1 VDAFEQHR
9 ESRNFIGEPLHA
21 LTKQLME
28 ISHGERQGQ
37 ERGETEVESSNIQT
51 ALLNLY
57 QSIRKSQMSRREV
70 STGQGDKNNSTHG
83 GLLRVT
89 AAEFRPQS
97 SSLQAKSAPL
107 ISEAEAFVNVLQHE
121 FPQYSA
127 AALKDI
133 FLRCGQSLPA
143 TIDMMYS
150 LEHELLGQLQT
161 LHIDSTEK
169 HREGQKNFS
178 LSQEEFPSLKSQT
191 GASTMTM
198 TKSTAPFFGAN
209 YAKTAANAAS
219 IAPSTTVPNLSTR
232 SNDARAMKRP
242 VTFEARP
249 TPIWESPAG
258 VVPKF
263 NTGESVAVEYAEA
276 RSVARDHARLRNAC
290 FQQATQAYM
299 AGNKALAKELGA
311 KGRWHN
317 EQMKAAHEKAAV
329 ETFSKRNNPHLRH
342 RAGASTSSIPT
353 IDLHGLHVS
362 EALLHLEQTLAKLQS
377 QHNVQRCRIVVGI
390 GQHSKVPS
398 RLPSAVRDTLG
409 SWGFRYSEPYQGVLE
424 VKLH

>member
-1 VDAFEQHR
+1 MASLYSVIVDAFEQHK
-9 ESRNFIGEPLHA
+9 ESRNFNAEPLHA
-21 LTKQLME
+21 LTKKLME
-28 ISHGERQGQ
+28 ISHGEI
-37 ERGETEVESSNIQT
+37 EVETSIIQT
-51 ALLNLY
+51 ALLNLF
-57 QSIRKSQMSRREV
+57 QSFRKSQMSTSRVV
-70 STGQGDKNNSTHG
+70 STGQADKNNSAQG

-89 AAEFRPQS
+89 ATEFRPQS
-97 SSLQAKSAPL
+97 TSLQAKSAPL

-127 AALKDI
+127 AALEDI
-133 FLRCGQSLPA
+133 FLRCGQNLPA

-161 LHIDSTEK
+161 LHIGSKEK
-169 HREGQKNFS
+169 CREVQGQKDFS

-191 GASTMTM
+191 GGSTMTM
-198 TKSTAPFFGAN
+198 TKS
-209 YAKTAANAAS
+209 AANAAS
-219 IAPSTTVPNLSTR
+219 IAPSITVSNLPTR
-232 SNDARAMKRP
+232 SNDSREMKKPVTGSRP
-242 VTFEARP
+242 V
-249 TPIWESPAG
+249 WESPTG

-263 NTGESVAVEYAEA
+263 NTGEAVAAEYAEA
-276 RSVARDHARLRNAC
+276 RSLARDHARLRNAC

-317 EQMKAAHEKAAV
+317 EQMKAAHEKAAM
-329 ETFSKRNNPHLRH
+329 ETFSKRNNPYLRH
-342 RAGASTSSIPT
+342 GAGASTSSTSSTSSIPT

-362 EALLHLEQTLAKLQS
+362 EALLHLERTLAKLQS

-398 RLPSAVRDTLG
+398 RLPSAVRDTLT
-409 SWGFRYSEPYQGVLE
+409 SWGFGYSEPYQGVLE

>member
-1 VDAFEQHR
+1 MNAFEQHK
-9 ESRNFIGEPLHA
+9 ESRTFTGEPLHA
-21 LTKQLME
+21 LAKQLME
-28 ISHGERQGQ
+28 ISHAERH
-37 ERGETEVESSNIQT
+37 VDSSTIQT
-51 ALLNLY
+51 ALLNLF
-57 QSIRKSQMSRREV
+57 QSIRTSQADSRRVEE
-70 STGQGDKNNSTHG
+70 GQGNKNNSTQG

-97 SSLQAKSAPL
+97 TSLQAKSAPL

-161 LHIDSTEK
+161 LHIGSTEK
-169 HREGQKNFS
+169 HREVQGQKNFS

-191 GASTMTM
+191 GGSTTTM
-198 TKSTAPFFGAN
+198 AKSTALFFGAN

-219 IAPSTTVPNLSTR
+219 IAPSTTVPNLPSR
-232 SNDARAMKRP
+232 SNDARAMKKPVTGSRP
-242 VTFEARP
+242 V
-249 TPIWESPAG
+249 WESPTG

-263 NTGESVAVEYAEA
+263 NTGEAVAAEYAEA

-317 EQMKAAHEKAAV
+317 EQMKAAHEKAAM
-329 ETFSKRNNPHLRH
+329 ETFSKRNNPQLRH
-342 RAGASTSSIPT
+342 HPGASTSSIPT

-398 RLPSAVRDTLG
+398 RLPSAVRDTLN
-409 SWGFRYSEPYQGVLE
+409 SWGFGYSEPYQGVLE